1 MSRPFTDIRLRF
13 APKHTAP
20 ETGCWEW
27 LAAKNPGGYGLV
39 RHNNKSS
46 LAHRVSYELH
56 VASIPEG
63 DFDLMH
69 TCDNPGCVNPA
80 HLELCVQ
87 VHNMVD
93 HARKGGALRAQ
104 MKRADLKLTPEAVKE
119 IRLLLAKKIPHRTI
133 AAQYGISYSSVF
145 RISKGILWSSV
156 V

>member
-1 MSRPFTDIRLRF
+1 MSRPATDIRLRF
-13 APKHTAP
+13 AIKHTTP

-27 LAAKNPGGYGLV
+27 VAAKNSGGYGLI
-39 RHNNKSS
+39 RHNNRSS

-56 VASIPEG
+56 VASIPAG
-63 DFDLMH
+63 GFDLLH

-80 HLELCVQ
+80 HLRLCVHA
-87 VHNMVD
+87 HNMAD

-104 MKRADLKLTPEAVKE
+104 MKRADLKLVPEAVRE
-119 IRLLLAKKIPHRTI
+119 IRRLLAKKVPQRVI

-145 RISKGILWSSV
+145 RIGKGLLWSSV